1 MGNYY
6 CLMTGS
12 PLLKMGGEKPAISTK
27 NIRTQLED
35 EMSDKDRKV
44 IDTFFLKFDALN
56 VARMLQ
62 NPEAELDERGLFG
75 REVLE
80 EVLQGEAAPGFLTGD
95 VPQFL
100 KDFVAA
106 YPEASKQPGFFA
118 EDAAMLVYY
127 DYARKVKNEQVAEW
141 FELSY
146 NMQCIM
152 TALIARQH
160 GWNVADYVKGEGEVC
175 DLLRT
180 SNAPDFGLGVKV
192 DYIAQLV
199 QIAGLTDP
207 VEKERQLDAF
217 KWTWLDEQTFFD
229 GFNLFAVFAYL
240 SRLEMLERWSL
251 LDPEQGKAKFEEIV
265 ENLRSEAK
273 VPDEFK
279 ATNPYNKSANE

>member
-12 PLLKMGGEKPAISTK
+12 PLLKMGGEKPAISTQ
-27 NIRTQLED
+27 NIRLQLED

-56 VARMLQ
+56 VGRLLQ
-62 NPEAELDERGLFG
+62 NQEAKLDERGLFS
-75 REVLE
+75 REVLNE
-80 EVLQGEAAPGFLTGD
+80 LLQGEAAPGFLTGD

-106 YPEASKQPGFFA
+106 YPEASKQPGFFVD
-118 EDAAMLVYY
+118 DAAMLAYY
-127 DYARKVKNEQVAEW
+127 DYARKIKNEQVAEW
-141 FELSY
+141 YELSY
-146 NMQCIM
+146 NVQCIM
-152 TALIARQH
+152 TALIARKN
-160 GWNVADYVKGEGEVC
+160 GWNVADYLKGNGEVC
-175 DLLRT
+175 DMLRENNT
-180 SNAPDFGLGVKV
+180 ADFGLSVKL
-192 DYIAQLV
+192 DYMSQLA
-199 QIAGLTDP
+199 QIAELTDP

-217 KWTWLDEQTFFD
+217 KWKWLDEQTFFD
-229 GFNLFAVFAYL
+229 GFSVFAVFAYL

-273 VPDEFK
+273 VPEEFR
-279 ATNPYNKSANE
+279 ATNPYNKTANE